1 MNKLRPVEDVWDE
14 LSVVE
19 VTDEGALDIIQADRG
34 ETVLL
39 CVEAAVTAITEY
51 CKGTVYY
58 EPIREA
64 IYAVAKPPESDRERL
79 GRTVREAWVRWAGS
93 QSIIPPKASWLVPWN
108 ALGEPYREVDCL
120 IGEAVRAELAKIQE
134 EQKL

>member
-1 MNKLRPVEDVWDE
+1 MDKLRPVEDVWDE
-14 LSVVE
+14 LSE
-19 VTDEGALDIIQADRG
+19 PEATDEDVLGIIQADRD

-51 CKGTVYY
+51 CKGTVSY

-64 IYAVAKPPESDRERL
+64 IYAVAKPPETERERL
-79 GRTVREAWVRWAGS
+79 GRKLWESW
-93 QSIIPPKASWLVPWN
+93 PKFAVTHW
-108 ALGEPYREVDCL
+108 GEVLEDVKESYRK
-120 IGEAVRAELAKIQE
+120 GAAVVQAELAKIQE